1 MISNKERQELAE
13 KLRKYVSMFSHAS
26 IRRLGHTTVKANELL
41 AELFG
46 YKYYKRPSEAI
57 DEIDSTDVLKL
68 ADLIDRPTC
77 VMDDLGNFTPHHDF
91 KRMVCSECGA
101 MYWEPPQETLRMR
114 YCPHCGAEVIRDEY

>member
-1 MISNKERQELAE
+1 MEMISNKERQELAE

-77 VMDDLGNFTPHHDF
+77 KMLDHETSGHQPNGQE
-91 KRMVCSECGA
+91 CSRCGEVFILT
-101 MYWEPPQETLRMR
+101 WRDSWN
-114 YCPHCGAEVIRDEY
+114 YCPNCGAEVIE